1 MSQRRGRFQMIEN
14 SPLNAIID
22 FAFVLKRS
30 REFKKGSFF
39 HEKGRIAVEF
49 RETWGKVM
57 IAVAIK
63 VL

>member
-1 MSQRRGRFQMIEN
+1 MSQRRVRGRFQMIEN

-39 HEKGRIAVEF
+39 HERGEF
-49 RETWGKVM
+49 LWNLGKHGV
-57 IAVAIK
+57 K
-63 VL
+63 